1 MSTSV
6 TMIKGDIFNTSCIAV
21 VNPVNTVG
29 IMGKGLALQFKIR
42 YPEMF
47 VDYQAR
53 CKAGHVQ
60 VGIPYVY
67 NNPTYNKF
75 IVNFPT
81 KDHWVNPSKIEWIN
95 SGLEYLVK
103 KVRSGQWGS
112 LSTIAF
118 PLLGAG
124 CGGLD
129 QTEVLDSMKMWLS
142 MLPANVNTE
151 IYYL

>member
-21 VNPVNTVG
+21 VNPVNCRGV
-29 IMGKGLALQFKIR
+29 MGKGLALQFKIR
-42 YPEMF
+42 YPEMY
-47 VDYQAR
+47 VDYHDR
-53 CKAGHVQ
+53 CIAGHVQ
-60 VGIPYVY
+60 VGKPYVY
-67 NNPTYNKF
+67 SNTGYNKYV
-75 IVNFPT
+75 VNFPT
-81 KDHWVNPSKIEWIN
+81 KDHWGSPSKIEWIN

-103 KVRSGQWGS
+103 QVRGGQWGM

-129 QTEVLDSMKMWLS
+129 QTEVLELMKSWLS
-142 MLPANVNTE
+142 MLPADVNTE